1 VGRSLTDLSHRLR
14 YQNLSAEVS
23 RVVEEL
29 TELEL
34 EVESEDGRWFL
45 MRLQPYRSALRGLE
59 GAVLVL
65 IDISARKRAELA
77 LREADRRKDEF
88 LAVLAH
94 ELRNP
99 LAPISAGIEVLCKEP
114 DNATRVQQMTAT
126 MARQMQQLVRLVDDL
141 LEVGRISGGKLTLR
155 IKQVQIA
162 EVARDAVA
170 AVQPTIDKLEHQL
183 TVALPEE
190 PLIVDADPARLTQ
203 VIANLLH
210 NAARYTPV
218 RGQIALTVRRAGDQ
232 VLIRVRDNGQGIA
245 PQSLPNVFEMFYQAS
260 GPGQLSN
267 SGLGVGL
274 SLAKKLVEM
283 HSGTISVESPG
294 LNMGSTFTV
303 RLPLTSATGVRQ
315 TADAPRIASQCAGR
329 QRVLIVDDNTDAA
342 ETLRMLLTTIGGG
355 DVQTASSGVEA
366 LKLGAQ
372 LRPNVVLLDL
382 GMPGMDGY
390 EVARRMRGE
399 SWGKDAL
406 LVALTG
412 WGQDQYRRR
421 SSEAGFDRHMTKPA
435 DPEALRAVLSRVPV
449 H

>member
-1 VGRSLTDLSHRLR
+1 
-14 YQNLSAEVS
+14 
-23 RVVEEL
+23 
-29 TELEL
+29 
-34 EVESEDGRWFL
+34 
-45 MRLQPYRSALRGLE
+45 
-59 GAVLVL
+59 
-65 IDISARKRAELA
+65 
-77 LREADRRKDEF
+77 
-88 LAVLAH
+88 
-94 ELRNP
+94 
-99 LAPISAGIEVLCKEP
+99 
-114 DNATRVQQMTAT
+114 
-126 MARQMQQLVRLVDDL
+126 
-141 LEVGRISGGKLTLR
+141 
-155 IKQVQIA
+155 
-162 EVARDAVA
+162 
-170 AVQPTIDKLEHQL
+170 
-183 TVALPEE
+183 
-190 PLIVDADPARLTQ
+190 
-203 VIANLLH
+203 
-210 NAARYTPV
+210 
-218 RGQIALTVRRAGDQ
+218 
-232 VLIRVRDNGQGIA
+232 
-245 PQSLPNVFEMFYQAS
+245 
-260 GPGQLSN
+260 
-267 SGLGVGL
+267 
-274 SLAKKLVEM
+274 
-283 HSGTISVESPG
+283 
-294 LNMGSTFTV
+294 MGSTFTV